1 MKIMCFGTF
10 DLLHKGHIHYLKESK
25 KLGEHLTVV
34 VARDENVKKIKNKTP
49 IENQILRILN
59 LRKLD
64 FINEVILGSKIDFF
78 KVIKENNPDII
89 ALGYDQKAPLQK
101 LKSEFANIKIQRI
114 KPYKPH
120 IYKSSIICN
129 TLKKV

>member
-34 VARDENVKKIKNKTP
+34 VARDENVKKIKNKSPNDT
-49 IENQILRILN
+49 EFLRILN

-64 FINEVILGSKIDFF
+64 FVNQVVLGSKIDFF
-78 KVIKENNPDII
+78 KVIQENEPKII
-89 ALGYDQKAPLQK
+89 ALGYDQKAPIEK
-101 LKSEFANIKIQRI
+101 LKTNFPNIQIVRI
-114 KPYKPH
+114 DSYKPH
-120 IYKSSIICN
+120 LYKSSIICN